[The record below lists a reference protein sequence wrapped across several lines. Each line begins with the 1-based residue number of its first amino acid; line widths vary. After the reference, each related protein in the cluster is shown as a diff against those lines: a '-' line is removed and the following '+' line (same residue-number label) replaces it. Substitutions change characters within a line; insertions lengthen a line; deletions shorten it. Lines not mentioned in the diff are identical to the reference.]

1 MLEEKR
7 CICMEMTVTFIRI
20 SLACDECII
29 SSVDNDRS
37 HNIAYP
43 SFWIDF
49 DDCIDRDNNGI
60 KNSIFDSASS
70 IELEIL
76 LGSEEENNIF

>member
-7 CICMEMTVTFIRI
+7 CICLEMTVTFIRI
-20 SLACDECII
+20 SLACDEYII
-29 SSVDNDRS
+29 SSVDNDWS
-37 HNIAYP
+37 YNIAYP